1 MNFTAFLRGSRKSI
15 SFLHQLNGYLAIST
29 FKNRKY
35 KTALFF
41 SNLKNEL
48 CSITNKQQQSYKTYL
63 KISA

>member
-41 SNLKNEL
+41 SKNEL